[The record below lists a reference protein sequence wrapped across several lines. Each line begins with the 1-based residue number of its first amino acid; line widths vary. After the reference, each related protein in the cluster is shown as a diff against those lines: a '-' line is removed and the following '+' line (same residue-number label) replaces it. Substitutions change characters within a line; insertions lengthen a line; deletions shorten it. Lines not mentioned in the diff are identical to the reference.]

1 MDYKTTKE
9 KIKSLKNEIF
19 DTYLKALKCAVK
31 EKGKTNSMFYE
42 TLYVDVSKYEIEYND
57 TSTLDEVYYIP
68 TKDELGFIVWNDE
81 MHTKVYIMREFKQRD
96 IDIMALLFYYIVEC
110 Q

>member
-9 KIKSLKNEIF
+9 KIKSLRKEIF
-19 DTYLKALKCAVK
+19 DTYLEALKCAVK
-31 EKGKTNSMFYE
+31 EKGKTTSMFCE
-42 TLYVDVSKYEIEYND
+42 TLYIDVSKYEVEYND

-68 TKDELGFIVWNDE
+68 SKDEVGLIVWDDE
-81 MHTKVYIMREFKQRD
+81 MHTKAYIMREFKQRD
-96 IDIMALLFYYIVEC
+96 IDIMALLFYYLVEC